1 MSCKL
6 SAMKK
11 KTLLQLDAIKVVIV
25 FFNVDINAK
34 KYAQW
39 IAKKCTI
46 QIKVRDILVHAN

>member
-1 MSCKL
+1 
-6 SAMKK
+6 MKK